1 MSEDQLPATLTSEDD
16 QTAEGTKLREH
27 LLRLGKHRVSP
38 LMGSIRRTSSCRLVK
53 YRMCHLTVAQCI
65 LFLKK
70 ICSHVRGGHL
80 IGLGKYVV

>member
-27 LLRLGKHRVSP
+27 LLRLGKHWVS
-38 LMGSIRRTSSCRLVK
+38 LLRGSIRRTSSCRLVK
-53 YRMCHLTVAQCI
+53 YRMCHLTIAQCI
-65 LFLKK
+65 F
-70 ICSHVRGGHL
+70 IYISNHVRGGQL